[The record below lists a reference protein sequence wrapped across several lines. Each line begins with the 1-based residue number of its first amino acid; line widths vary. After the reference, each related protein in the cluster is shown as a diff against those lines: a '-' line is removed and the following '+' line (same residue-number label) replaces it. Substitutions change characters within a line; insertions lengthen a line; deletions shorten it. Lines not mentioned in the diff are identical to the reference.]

1 MGGFYPEIP
10 LPGTFTCTACGEQR
24 HAFGQEDGLC
34 LKCRWTRRAEDRQ
47 AGGGVKPGFYIF
59 AGNIFPF

>member
-1 MGGFYPEIP
+1 MGGFHWKIP
-10 LPGTFTCTACGEQR
+10 FPGTFTFTARGEQR

-34 LKCRWTRRAEDRQ
+34 LKCRWTWWAEVWQ